1 MQWHVILYHPIEVS
15 RGSSEHNIWTRHRR
29 VGIPFHGQTGKSH
42 HRAIVGTLWIFLPVQ
57 PSNRVR
63 DDRFDRPRM
72 LGTGLGR
79 AFQIVTLK
87 FPQ

>member
-15 RGSSEHNIWTRHRR
+15 RGRSEHNIRTRHGR
-29 VGIPFHGQTGKSH
+29 VGIPFHGQTGKPH
-42 HRAIVGTLWIFLPVQ
+42 HRGFVGRVSIFLPVQ

-63 DDRFDRPRM
+63 DNRFDRPRM

-79 AFQIVTLK
+79 AFQIVTLQ